1 MNRALSSFRR
11 HPVAAGVASL
21 SLGVALATWA
31 AADFS
36 VDSAFGP
43 NGNGLATYEALGGTA
58 DFSHSADF
66 AKTSGNI
73 YVFAEQSGNP
83 PAPYKL
89 VRYTSA
95 GIADNSFGNNGVL
108 TLATSAGYDSFTT
121 VAVDEGHQLIYLVGT
136 IHVSGS
142 ASGSKDVA
150 VQRFDFQGALD
161 SGFGTGGTF
170 LFSTPAAAPRAH
182 RARLKDDGTRMAIL
196 GGDGT
201 GNAESGLTT
210 SALVAVLDTG
220 APATSGGLP
229 GLVAGFG
236 TKGVFEAALTATAA
250 CDEFDD
256 LQVDRAG
263 NFDLAAVSF
272 TGDTKDGCLGIGDRS
287 PSIGVARLTPAGALD
302 PSFDSNGAVQ
312 GVYLASSTG
321 TSLEGVATLRVDAN
335 GEIAFAYRAA
345 STTGSANY
353 ALSLLQADGSALD
366 GSFGVN
372 GTLSGLVSLPTGFSL
387 EGGVALQDDG
397 KVLLPGA
404 ESQSGVNGGYPQVTV
419 LRVNGDPALATG
431 PGSSSSGGSSGASSS
446 GASSSG
452 GSSSGGLSS
461 SSGASS
467 SGSSSSGS
475 SSSGGGSSSSGGS
488 SSGGSSS
495 GASSSG
501 ASSSGASSSG
511 GSSSGS
517 SSSGSGSPSSSSS
530 SSGGGSS
537 SSGGSSPGASSSGSF
552 SSGGGSSSSSS
563 SSGSSGATTNGDPPA
578 SSGGGGGGGSANLAV
593 LLGLGLAAAARR
605 RRRS

>member
-1 MNRALSSFRR
+1 M
-11 HPVAAGVASL
+11 AA
-21 SLGVALATWA
+21 WA

-73 YVFAEQSGNP
+73 YVFGEQSGNP

-108 TLATSAGYDSFTT
+108 TLATSAGSDSFTT
-121 VAVDEGHQLIYLVGT
+121 VAVDEGHQLIYLIGT

-161 SGFGTGGTF
+161 SAFGTGGTF

-182 RARLKDDGTRMAIL
+182 RARLKDDGTRIAIL

-229 GLVAGFG
+229 GLVSGFG
-236 TKGVFEAALTATAA
+236 NKGVFEAALTATAA

-256 LQVDRAG
+256 LQVDSAG
-263 NFDLAAVSF
+263 KFDLAAASF
-272 TGDTKDGCLGIGDRS
+272 SGDAKDGCLGIGDRN
-287 PSIGVARLTPAGALD
+287 PSVGVARLTPAGALD

-312 GVYLASSTG
+312 GVYLASNTG
-321 TSLEGVATLRVDAN
+321 ASPDGAGTLRVDAN
-335 GEIAFAYRAA
+335 GEIAFAYRAGP
-345 STTGSANY
+345 TTGGAKY
-353 ALSLLQADGSALD
+353 ALSLLQANGSALD
-366 GSFGVN
+366 GSFGTN
-372 GTLSGLVSLPTGFSL
+372 GTLSGLVSLPTGFSI

-404 ESQSGVNGGYPQVTV
+404 ESQSGINGGYPQVTV

-431 PGSSSSGGSSGASSS
+431 TGSSSGGGSSGASSS

-452 GSSSGGLSS
+452 GSSSGGS
-461 SSGASS
+461 SSGSGSSS
-467 SGSSSSGS
+467 SGSSSSGA

-501 ASSSGASSSG
+501 G
-511 GSSSGS
+511 GSSGS
-517 SSSGSGSPSSSSS
+517 Y
-530 SSGGGSS
+530 SSGGGS
-537 SSGGSSPGASSSGSF
+537 G
-552 SSGGGSSSSSS
+552 SSSS
-563 SSGSSGATTNGDPPA
+563 SSGSSGATSSGDPPP
-578 SSGGGGGGGSANLAV
+578 SNGGGGGGGSANLTV